1 MYQSASPVRNPIK
14 VVVDM
19 MGEDGLIRQKIVNQ
33 EQPKYSGK
41 TKLGLFRVSKSLTKM
56 GKYEQ
61 TPLPL
66 QTYRSTKPT
75 GLARTFVFNKFNYD
89 NYKQFPIPKT
99 LNSMPSKKTK
109 LKNSN
114 HKNIEIVFCENKFP
128 DFVKKTNEKVED
140 IYKK

>member
-33 EQPKYSGK
+33 EQPNYSGK

-56 GKYEQ
+56 EKYEQ

-66 QTYRSTKPT
+66 
-75 GLARTFVFNKFNYD
+75 
-89 NYKQFPIPKT
+89 
-99 LNSMPSKKTK
+99 
-109 LKNSN
+109 
-114 HKNIEIVFCENKFP
+114 
-128 DFVKKTNEKVED
+128 
-140 IYKK
+140 